1 MTSVS
6 HESRADRVT
15 LTPRAAEIA
24 AAARDLLEAEG
35 IASLSMRN
43 IAAQL
48 GMRAASL
55 YEHFAD
61 KRSVEN
67 AVIAAGLYDQGDYI
81 REVIAADPEAPRI
94 PTIARAFRAFALA
107 HPELYRLIMARD
119 LDRDA
124 PNVAEAELYAGAP
137 IRDEVGEHRNF
148 SLSTWAF
155 AHGMVD
161 LELNQR
167 FPPGFDVEG
176 VWADGIGALVEGL
189 ERARAAS

>member
-1 MTSVS
+1 MS
-6 HESRADRVT
+6 HPESRPDRVT

-24 AAARDLLEAEG
+24 AAARELLEAEG
-35 IASLSMRN
+35 IAALSMRN

-67 AVIAAGLYDQGDYI
+67 AIIAAGLYDQGDYI
-81 REVIAADPEAPRI
+81 KAAIEAAPGAPRI
-94 PTIARAFRAFALA
+94 PTIAKAFREHALA

-124 PNVAEAELYAGAP
+124 PDVADAELYAGSE
-137 IRDEVGEHRNF
+137 IRKEVGEHRNF

-161 LELNQR
+161 LEINQR
-167 FPPGFDVEG
+167 FPPGFDVDD
-176 VWADGIGALVEGL
+176 VWAAGIGALVEGL
-189 ERARAAS
+189 DRARASA

>member
-1 MTSVS
+1 MS
-6 HESRADRVT
+6 HDSRADRVT

-24 AAARDLLEAEG
+24 AAARRLLEAEG

-43 IAAQL
+43 IAAQI

-55 YEHFAD
+55 YEHFSD

-81 REVIAADPEAPRI
+81 RSVIAEAPDEPRI
-94 PTIARAFRAFALA
+94 PTIARAFREFALA
-107 HPELYRLIMARD
+107 HPELYRLIMSRD

-124 PNVAEAELYAGAP
+124 PNVADAELYAGDP
-137 IRDEVGEHRNF
+137 IREEVGEHRNF

-161 LELNQR
+161 LEINER

-176 VWADGIGALVEGL
+176 VWAAGIGALVDGL
-189 ERARAAS
+189 EQARAAAK